1 MTTRREDPLQMLH
14 SSDSVSWTRI
24 LGTAKTEWTEEK
36 AEAEL
41 ANIVAGTFTWTTVL
55 RALVLARKCNRMVS

>member
-41 ANIVAGTFTWTTVL
+41 ANIVAGTEAREQPGENFIDCL
-55 RALVLARKCNRMVS
+55 R